1 MKENKE
7 FDLWSDGYGA
17 EIHLLNDKDEYPV
30 AGYANLLNEVYQ
42 MIRSSDAKKILDA
55 GFGTG
60 IITQKLYH
68 DGYEISGMDTSEQ
81 LVTAGHVNM
90 PKANLVC
97 CDYSM
102 GMPLNFIKEEF
113 DMIISTYAFHHID
126 RFEKRELLED
136 MYRHLKDGGKII
148 IGDLAFD
155 TMKSLKEFRNAN
167 KEKWLYD
174 QMYMLYDDVIADFPT
189 ATWQQISKCAGIVTI
204 TKE

>member
-1 MKENKE
+1 MEENKE

-17 EIHLLNDKDEYPV
+17 AVHLLNDKDEYPV
-30 AGYANLLNEVYQ
+30 AGYANLLNEVYK
-42 MIRSSDAKKILDA
+42 MVHSLKGKKILDA

-60 IITQKLYH
+60 ILTKKLYQ
-68 DGYEISGMDTSEQ
+68 DGYEISGLDMSEQ
-81 LVTAGHVNM
+81 LVESAKENM
-90 PKANLVC
+90 PTANLVC

-113 DMIISTYAFHHID
+113 DVIISTYAFHHID

-136 MYRHLKDGGKII
+136 MYRHLKKGGRII

-155 TMKSLKEFRNAN
+155 SMKSLKEFRNAN

-174 QMYMLYDDVIADFPT
+174 QMYMLYDDVIADFPD
-189 ATWQQISKCAGIVTI
+189 ATWKQISKCAGIVVI